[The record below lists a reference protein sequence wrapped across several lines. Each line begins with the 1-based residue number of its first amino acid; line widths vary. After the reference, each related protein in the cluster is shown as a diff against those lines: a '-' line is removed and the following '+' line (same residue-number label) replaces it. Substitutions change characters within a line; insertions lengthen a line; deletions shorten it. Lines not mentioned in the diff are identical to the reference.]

1 MRFYSDSDFQN
12 LLGEKIGSGT
22 EKICYL
28 SKINPCRCFKVGLKG
43 NCSQIKR
50 EVDYFNSYGKNVKIS
65 FASGWAV
72 SSEYVHCT
80 MLNLF
85 DEADKYMYENKQG
98 RQD

>member
-28 SKINPCRCFKVGLKG
+28 SKINPCRCFKVSLKG

-50 EVDYFNSYGKNVKIS
+50 EVDYFNWLKKKRYTG
-65 FASGWAV
+65 FFF
-72 SSEYVHCT
+72 T
-80 MLNLF
+80 
-85 DEADKYMYENKQG
+85 
-98 RQD
+98 

>member
-28 SKINPCRCFKVGLKG
+28 SKINPCHCFKVGLKG

-50 EVDYFNSYGKNVKIS
+50 EVDYFN
-65 FASGWAV
+65 
-72 SSEYVHCT
+72 
-80 MLNLF
+80 
-85 DEADKYMYENKQG
+85 
-98 RQD
+98 